1 MQKENSVYRKHI
13 LDCIFRIR
21 LYVKDLSKEQF
32 LEQFMVQDAVIRN
45 FEIIG
50 EATINIG
57 VEFKETNN
65 HIQWKKMAGFRDKL
79 IHNYFGIQL
88 ETIWLTITEIL
99 PGLETDL
106 QSLLKNQVPNQ
117 S

>member
-1 MQKENSVYRKHI
+1 MQKENSVYLKHI

-50 EATINIG
+50 EATKNIS
-57 VEFKETNN
+57 VEYRETNN
-65 HIQWKKMAGFRDKL
+65 QIQWKKMAGFRDKL

-88 ETIWLTITEIL
+88 ETIWLTIIEIL
-99 PGLETDL
+99 PDLETDL
-106 QSLLKNQVPNQ
+106 QSLLESQFPNQ

>member
-1 MQKENSVYRKHI
+1 MQKENSVYLKHI
-13 LDCIFRIR
+13 LDSIFRIR
-21 LYVKDLSKEQF
+21 LYVNDLSKEQF

-50 EATINIG
+50 EATKNIS
-57 VEFKETNN
+57 VEYRETNN
-65 HIQWKKMAGFRDKL
+65 QIQWKKMAGFRDKL

>member
-1 MQKENSVYRKHI
+1 
-13 LDCIFRIR
+13 
-21 LYVKDLSKEQF
+21 VKDLSKEQF

-50 EATINIG
+50 EATKNIS
-57 VEFKETNN
+57 VEYRETNN
-65 HIQWKKMAGFRDKL
+65 QIQWKKMAGFRDKL

-88 ETIWLTITEIL
+88 ETIWLTIIEIL
-99 PGLETDL
+99 PDLETDL
-106 QSLLKNQVPNQ
+106 QSLLESQFPNQ